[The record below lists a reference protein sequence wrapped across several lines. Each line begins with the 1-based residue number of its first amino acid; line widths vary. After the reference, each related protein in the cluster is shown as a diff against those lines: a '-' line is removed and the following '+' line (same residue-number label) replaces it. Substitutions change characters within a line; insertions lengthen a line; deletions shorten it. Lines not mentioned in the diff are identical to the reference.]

1 MGKDERSLTQ
11 WRTQLITL
19 GLLLVVAA
27 GLLAS
32 TSRGFAAPASAPP
45 GPDRFSVVTV
55 EYTKYFWWMIEW
67 DRSDVICKLE
77 IDHEGLPTPGDVY
90 VDCGADIYEIWV
102 AQKPCQLEDTTLC
115 KGFYVVMIGSEPATK
130 EISTKL
136 APPVVQV
143 TLENCNPVYTASTSI
158 CETDPI
164 LVLTGLEPLPGYE
177 ITSIE
182 GTYEGQPFSCGAICR
197 LRLPQTDEDGFTLQF
212 WAYSS
217 YGDSSEVFDALIR
230 VAQTSAG
237 NPDQL
242 FWYVDVLSD
251 QWAGVPLASC
261 VRDWGVLPPIGGPPE
276 WISTPTQSEK
286 LGTDVPY
293 TYLAAKLIG
302 NGVVD
307 ASSCPDGG
315 LLNEDA
321 ASACGMQVA
330 RPAVRD
336 WQNQFDDL
344 ILNVAKDSGVPAHLL
359 KNLFAIESQ
368 FWPGTSLK
376 SDIGLGQLT
385 QHGADTTFLWNPTF
399 FNQFCPLV
407 MDSNECKKGYL
418 GLDDDQKK
426 YLRLALITAV
436 NADCDACPLGID
448 LERAKFS
455 ITVFAHTMLANCGQA
470 GQLVR
475 NFTGGAPGKSA
486 TYADLWKFSLV
497 NYNAGPGCLGDA
509 LDATLIANQEFTW
522 ENVSS
527 RLTPACVGA
536 RDYVNDISQ
545 QSQPVTPTP

>member
-1 MGKDERSLTQ
+1 MR
-11 WRTQLITL
+11 WRKKLIAL
-19 GLLLVVAA
+19 GLLLVVV
-27 GLLAS
+27 GGVLAS
-32 TSRGFAAPASAPP
+32 TSKGFAASSSAPP

-90 VDCGADIYEIWV
+90 VDCGADIYDLWV
-102 AQKPCQLEDTTLC
+102 AQKPCQLEDTTQC
-115 KGFYVVMIGSEPATK
+115 KGVYVVMIGSEPATK

-158 CETDPI
+158 CETDPV
-164 LVLTGLEPLPGYE
+164 LVLTGIEPLPGYE

-217 YGDSSEVFDALIR
+217 YGDSSEVFAALIR

-293 TYLAAKLIG
+293 TYLAAKLIS

-307 ASSCPDGG
+307 ASACPGGG
-315 LLNEDA
+315 LLNADA
-321 ASACGMQVA
+321 ASACGLEVA
-330 RPAVRD
+330 RPAVRE

-385 QHGADTTFLWNPTF
+385 QHGADTTFLWNPPF

-418 GLDDDQKK
+418 GLDNDQKK
-426 YLRLALITAV
+426 YLRLALISSV

-475 NFTGGAPGKSA
+475 NFTGSAPGKSA

-509 LDATLIANQEFTW
+509 LDATLTANQEFTW